1 MNPPS
6 QLLELLSNASLRGSL
21 MVVLLLLLRPWLRR
35 TFGSGW
41 VSLLW
46 LVVLV
51 RLLVPWSAESS
62 WSPFRH
68 WSRSETHASAPGP
81 WKMNVTVRA
90 AALDPAAPPLVV
102 SEPVRSPSHR
112 EAWLFWI
119 WAAGSLAALS
129 YFSIRSWRTHG
140 VLRRAY
146 LTEDARLQRVYATIP
161 SSLRTRA
168 ALRVTEDIPV
178 AALVGIWRPSILLP
192 REWLA
197 ALNDEELRHV
207 LLHELGHARR
217 GDLVVQWLFAFAQCL
232 HWFNPF
238 VWLAARGARLDA
250 ELACDA
256 WVLAHASDA
265 DREGY
270 GETLLKTSQLFRSHL
285 SMSPAA
291 IGMAANRETL
301 VTRVRQVSAFRPV
314 ARWQRVI
321 GMTFLVVAA
330 ALLMTHRTEAQA
342 PAESVPTAPP
352 TSSVPTA
359 PPAPT
364 TEEAKPNP
372 ESKAPSP
379 APESPAKTAPE
390 GKAKPPA
397 TPKRQIEIEAKFL
410 EVTESAAKKLGLV
423 SMPSDWESSSGGA
436 RKAKGPS
443 PVLLVNSILRE
454 ADLTSLLQKLN
465 KTKGTDLLSAPRV
478 TTITGQRAVIEI
490 IREFRYPT
498 EFDLDKSKGII
509 TPTAFE
515 TRNLG
520 VTMEVE
526 PLSAVD
532 GVIDLTLVPQI
543 VELEGFMRAKDARP
557 VPLRNGRSIGANM
570 NIKDFAGVNYPKDD
584 VLQPIF
590 SERKI
595 TTSVSMKSGT
605 TMLLGGLRRDT
616 PVEGKPPLSFYL
628 YIFITARIVEHPG
641 ALPRV
646 DAAPLPPQ
654 QSAIDTHS
662 KPLESPPAAEP
673 KGEAAMPVGQ
683 AVPNKPGFII
693 SPFAPKSGY
702 IDVRGFP
709 AGTEIKCPYTGK
721 IFQIP

>member
-1 MNPPS
+1 MMNPPS
-6 QLLELLSNASLRGSL
+6 QLLELLGNASWRAALV
-21 MVVLLLLLRPWLRR
+21 VVLLLALRPWLRR

-46 LVVLV
+46 IVVLG

-62 WSPFRH
+62 WSPLQR
-68 WSRSETHASAPGP
+68 WSRDEGLASSSSP
-81 WKMNVTVRA
+81 WKVHVAVRP
-90 AALDPAAPPLVV
+90 LTIDPAARQDAAMDPRPLAG
-102 SEPVRSPSHR
+102 PR
-112 EAWLFWI
+112 EDWLFWI
-119 WAAGSLAALS
+119 WLAGSLATLS
-129 YFSIRSWRTHG
+129 YFGARSWRTRG
-140 VLRRAY
+140 VLRRAA
-146 LTEDARLQRVYATIP
+146 LADDTRVQRVYATIP
-161 SSLRTRA
+161 AALRARA
-168 ALRVTEDIPV
+168 VLRVTEDIPV

-197 ALNDEELRHV
+197 ALSDEELRHV

-256 WVLAHASDA
+256 WVLAHVSEA

-270 GETLLKTSQLFRSHL
+270 GETLLRTSQLFRSHL

-321 GMTFLVVAA
+321 GLALLTGAA
-330 ALLMTHRTEAQA
+330 ALLMTHRTAAQA
-342 PAESVPTAPP
+342 PAESAPP
-352 TSSVPTA
+352 TPTA
-359 PPAPT
+359 SPVATPSPAGAK
-364 TEEAKPNP
+364 EEAKPHP
-372 ESKAPSP
+372 ELP
-379 APESPAKTAPE
+379 ARAAAGDQAKLPVA
-390 GKAKPPA
+390 
-397 TPKRQIEIEAKFL
+397 PKRQIEIEAKFL
-410 EVTESAAKKLGLV
+410 EVTEGAAKKLGLV
-423 SMPSDWESSSGGA
+423 SMPAADSSSEAA
-436 RKAKGPS
+436 RKAKGPN
-443 PVLLVNSILRE
+443 PALLVNSILRE

-478 TTITGQRAVIEI
+478 TTLTGQRAVIEI

-498 EFDLDKSKGII
+498 EFDMDKTNGII

-526 PLSAVD
+526 PLSVTD
-532 GVIDLTLVPQI
+532 GVIDLTLIPQI
-543 VELEGFMRAKDARP
+543 VELEGYMRAKDAKP
-557 VPLRNGRSIGANM
+557 VPLRNGRSVGANM
-570 NIKDFAGVNYPKDD
+570 NIKDFAGIDWPKND

-595 TTSVSMKSGT
+595 TTNVSMKSGT

-616 PVEGKPPLSFYL
+616 PQEGKPPLSFYL
-628 YIFITARIVEHPG
+628 YIFVTARIIDHETLIAVDP
-641 ALPRV
+641 AL
-646 DAAPLPPQ
+646 APLPPQ
-654 QSAIDTHS
+654 KAAVDIAKQA
-662 KPLESPPAAEP
+662 EASPPAEV
-673 KGEAAMPVGQ
+673 KGEADLPVGQ
-683 AVPNKPGFII
+683 AVPNKPGFVI
-693 SPFAPKSGY
+693 SPFAPQSGY

-709 AGTEIKCPYTGK
+709 AGTEIKCPYSGK
-721 IFQIP
+721 TFKIP